1 MKNKTVL
8 VTGASRGIG
17 KAIAL
22 KFAQEGYDVIINSS
36 KSFNDL
42 LNTAEEIRE
51 YNVNC
56 MPVMADVSNY
66 TSVKNMFEEISL
78 LFNHIDIVINNAGVS
93 SVGLFTDLTED
104 TWDYVINSN
113 LKSVYNICHFSVPNM
128 IRNKSGKI
136 INISSIW
143 GITGASCEVAYS
155 ASKGGINAFSK
166 ALAKELGPSNI
177 SVNAIACGVINTSMN
192 TWLNEE
198 ETEELISEIPMNRIG
213 RAEEVAN
220 LAYYL
225 ASDQSSYINGQV
237 ITLDGGMI

>member
-128 IRNKSGKI
+128 IKNKSGKI

-166 ALAKELGPSNI
+166 SLAKELGPSNI